1 MYLVYP
7 VDLCPIISICSWT
20 KNLATQK
27 NDNSGD
33 YVDSWEILGYKKER
47 QMINRENRK
56 ESSERSA
63 WALRFPIQD
72 RQRL

>member
-47 QMINRENRK
+47 QMINIQNRK
-56 ESSERSA
+56 KSSVRSA
-63 WALRFPIQD
+63 WALRFPI
-72 RQRL
+72 